1 MPLKDKVLAVLEEN
15 KGKSVSGSN
24 IARSVGM
31 TRSAVWKAVK
41 TLREEGYSICAV
53 TNRGYCLSEESDF
66 LSEQSIVPNLKTK
79 ALGRKIDV
87 FKTIDSTNNFA
98 KSLAQLGA
106 VHGTT
111 VISEV
116 QTQGKGRM
124 GRDFY
129 SPMGMGVY
137 MSVII
142 RPKLSVEHSLL
153 ITSCAAVAVAEAV
166 EKVAGIDCKIKWVND
181 IYAGGKKLCGI
192 LTEASVDVEQG
203 GLEYAIV
210 GMGINVQNVTFPK
223 NLADT
228 ATSVRLETDKPVS
241 RSVLTAEIL
250 NCLEERL
257 ETIRD
262 KSFLDEYR
270 RRSNVIGERI
280 EVTHNDVSEQM
291 DCTGIDEI
299 GRLLVRL
306 DSGEEKALTS
316 GTVRIVE
323 QDDRIKQDQ

>member
-1 MPLKDKVLAVLEEN
+1 MPLKDKVLTVLEEN
-15 KGKSVSGSN
+15 KGKSVSGSE

-66 LSEQSIVPNLKTK
+66 LSEQSIVPNLRTQ

-111 VISEV
+111 VVSEV

-137 MSVII
+137 MSVIL

-166 EKVAGIDCKIKWVND
+166 ERVADVDCKIKWVND
-181 IYAGGKKLCGI
+181 IYASGKKLCGI

-223 NLADT
+223 NLADI
-228 ATSVRLETDKPVS
+228 ATSVRMETDKPVS
-241 RSVLTAEIL
+241 RSVLAAEIL

-257 ETIRD
+257 ETIKD

-270 RRSNVIGERI
+270 RRSNVIGNRI
-280 EVTHNDVSEQM
+280 EVTHNDISEEM
-291 DCTGIDEI
+291 DCIGIDEI

-316 GTVRIVE
+316 GTIRIVN
-323 QDDRIKQDQ
+323 RN

>member
-137 MSVII
+137 MSVIL

-166 EKVAGIDCKIKWVND
+166 EKVAEIDCKIKWVND

-223 NLADT
+223 SLADT

-280 EVTHNDVSEQM
+280 EVTHNDISEQM
-291 DCTGIDEI
+291 DCTGIDGI

-316 GTVRIVE
+316 GTVRIVKN
-323 QDDRIKQDQ
+323 D

>member
-15 KGKSVSGSN
+15 KGKSVSGSE

-41 TLREEGYSICAV
+41 TLREEGYTICAV
-53 TNRGYCLSEESDF
+53 TNKGYCLSEESDF

-111 VISEV
+111 VVSEV

-166 EKVAGIDCKIKWVND
+166 ERVAGIDCKIKWVND
-181 IYAGGKKLCGI
+181 IYAGSKKLCGI

-210 GMGINVQNVTFPK
+210 GIGINVQNVTFPK
-223 NLADT
+223 HLADI
-228 ATSVRLETDKPVS
+228 ATSVKMETDKPVS

-250 NCLEERL
+250 NCLEEKL

-262 KSFLDEYR
+262 KSFLEEYR
-270 RRSNVIGERI
+270 RRSNVINRRI

-291 DCTGIDEI
+291 DCIGIDEI

-306 DSGEEKALTS
+306 DSGEEKALMS
-316 GTVRIVE
+316 GTVRIVG
-323 QDDRIKQDQ
+323 

>member
-1 MPLKDKVLAVLEEN
+1 MPLKDKVLTVLEEN
-15 KGKSVSGSN
+15 KGKSVSGSE

-66 LSEQSIVPNLKTK
+66 LSEQSIVPNLRTQ

-111 VISEV
+111 VVSEV

-137 MSVII
+137 MSVIL

-181 IYAGGKKLCGI
+181 IYASGKKLCGI

-223 NLADT
+223 NLADI
-228 ATSVRLETDKPVS
+228 ATSVRMEADKPVS
-241 RSVLTAEIL
+241 RSVLAAEIL

-257 ETIRD
+257 ETIKD

-270 RRSNVIGERI
+270 RRSNVIGNRI
-280 EVTHNDVSEQM
+280 EVTHNDISEEM
-291 DCTGIDEI
+291 DCIGIDEI

-316 GTVRIVE
+316 GTIRIV
-323 QDDRIKQDQ
+323 DRNRT